1 MRRNVIMGLTTV
13 FTGIAVVTTA
23 FSAGNLAKQEPIEVR
38 VELGTK
44 DGGFKFVPNHL
55 TFETGKLY
63 KLVLTNPSKKKH
75 YFTSFGLASMVYT
88 RKVQV
93 VDDDRTK
100 VEIKGFI
107 REIEVYPGGTAEW
120 WFVPVATGKLD
131 DLHCG
136 IKDKD
141 GRTHAENGMIG
152 TITIR

>member
-1 MRRNVIMGLTTV
+1 MRRYVIVGL
-13 FTGIAVVTTA
+13 IAFFAGLAAVTA
-23 FSAGNLAKQEPIEVR
+23 SFSAGDLAKQEPIEVR
-38 VELGTK
+38 VQLGTK
-44 DGGFKFVPNHL
+44 DGDFKFVPDNL

-63 KLVLTNPSKKKH
+63 KLVLTNPSNKKH
-75 YFTSFGLASMVYT
+75 YFTSLGLASRVYS

-93 VDDDRTK
+93 VDEGGTK
-100 VEIKGFI
+100 AEIKGAI
-107 REIEVYPGGTAEW
+107 REIEVYPGGMAEW

-141 GRTHAENGMIG
+141 GHSHAEKGMIG

>member
-1 MRRNVIMGLTTV
+1 MRRNVVMGFITV

-44 DGGFKFVPNHL
+44 DGGFKFVPNNL

-75 YFTSFGLASMVYT
+75 YFTSLGLASMVYT

-93 VDDDRTK
+93 VDDDRTMA
-100 VEIKGFI
+100 EIKGFI

-131 DLHCG
+131 DLHCR

-141 GRTHAENGMIG
+141 GRTHAEKGMTG

>member
-13 FTGIAVVTTA
+13 FAGIAVVTTA

-93 VDDDRTK
+93 VDDDRTMA
-100 VEIKGFI
+100 EIKGFI
-107 REIEVYPGGTAEW
+107 REIEVYPGGMAEW

-141 GRTHAENGMIG
+141 GRTHAEKGMIG